1 MSVNVVIADD
11 SPALRHAIRRCLQAA
26 GFKVC
31 GEAENGRDAV
41 QLVQQL
47 QPDVVVLDFQM
58 PVMTGIEAATQ
69 IPSGSPKTAMILLTL
84 YSSEQLVRDARR
96 VGIKR
101 VLSKEE
107 GIEHLLNAV
116 GELVTGSSAAAARD
130 T

>member
-11 SPALRHAIRRCLQAA
+11 SPVLRHAIRRCLQAA
-26 GFKVC
+26 GLTVC

-41 QLVQQL
+41 QSVRQL

-58 PVMTGIEAATQ
+58 PGMTGIEAATQ
-69 IPSGSPKTAMILLTL
+69 IPSGSPNTAMILFTL
-84 YSSEQLVRDARR
+84 YSSDQLVRDARR
-96 VGIKR
+96 VGVKR

-116 GELVTGSSAAAARD
+116 GELVTGSSAAAAKD